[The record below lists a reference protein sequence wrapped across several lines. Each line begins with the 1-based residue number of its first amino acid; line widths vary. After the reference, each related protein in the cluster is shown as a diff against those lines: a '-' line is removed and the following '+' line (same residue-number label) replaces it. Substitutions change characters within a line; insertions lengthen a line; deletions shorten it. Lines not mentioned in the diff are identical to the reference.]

1 MCEQKMAEYLIQAKD
16 LSLIVPTY
24 KPSQRDLLSN
34 PARLLAD
41 LYLTRD
47 KRESTTLLDK
57 LNFTVRPGERVGI
70 IGSNGAGKSTLLRVL
85 AGIYPVSE
93 GVLSIRGN
101 AQGLFDV
108 RFGMDFEGTGLEN
121 VYLRGLQMG
130 LTLREIRALIPS
142 VIEFAELDS
151 AITDPIRI
159 YSTGMLLRLGFAIS
173 TMIEPDIL
181 LLDEWIGSSDARF
194 RAKTQQRM
202 NELIDNSR
210 GLILATHNIKLMESL
225 CDRAIVLVKGKIV
238 FEGPVGEAHKRYQK
252 VG

>member
-1 MCEQKMAEYLIQAKD
+1 MSEHLIRARD

-34 PARLLAD
+34 PRRLLAD

-47 KRESTTLLDK
+47 KRETITLLDR
-57 LNFTVRPGERVGI
+57 LNFTLAPGERLGV
-70 IGSNGAGKSTLLRVL
+70 IGPNGAGKSTLLRVI

-93 GVLSIRGN
+93 GELLVNGN

-108 RFGMDFEGTGLEN
+108 RYGMDFQGTGLEN
-121 VYLRGLQMG
+121 IYLRGLQMG
-130 LTLREIRALIPS
+130 LNLKEVRDLIPT
-142 VIEFAELDS
+142 VVEFAELDD
-151 AITDPIRI
+151 AINDPIRI

-194 RAKTQQRM
+194 REKTQARM
-202 NELIDNSR
+202 NELIDSSR
-210 GLILATHNIKLMESL
+210 GLVLATHNIALMDSL
-225 CDRAIVLVKGKIV
+225 CDRALVLVNGQIL
-238 FEGPVGEAHKRYQK
+238 FDGPVANAQDFYHKM
-252 VG
+252 

>member
-1 MCEQKMAEYLIQAKD
+1 MSEHLIHARD

-34 PARLLAD
+34 PRRLLAD

-47 KRESTTLLDK
+47 KRETITLLNR
-57 LNFTVRPGERVGI
+57 LNFTLAPGERLGI
-70 IGSNGAGKSTLLRVL
+70 IGPNGAGKSTLLRVI

-93 GVLSIRGN
+93 GELLVNGS

-108 RFGMDFEGTGLEN
+108 RYGMDFQGTGLEN
-121 VYLRGLQMG
+121 IYLRGLQMG
-130 LTLREIRALIPS
+130 LNLKEVRDLIPT
-142 VIEFAELDS
+142 VVDFAELDD
-151 AITDPIRI
+151 AINDPIRI

-194 RAKTQQRM
+194 REKTQARM
-202 NELIDNSR
+202 NDLIDSSR
-210 GLILATHNIKLMESL
+210 GLVLATHNIALMDSL
-225 CDRAIVLVKGKIV
+225 CDRALVLVNGQIL
-238 FEGPVGEAHKRYQK
+238 FDGPVEDAQDFYHKM
-252 VG
+252 